1 VPQQQDEG
9 SLMMNKQDATK
20 MWVVLQELQ
29 TANSMMQQGVKLLEE
44 ALTDEEDTGNSMQI
58 AKELIEERL
67 QRLVGDFL
75 SIMAEGL

>member
-1 VPQQQDEG
+1 
-9 SLMMNKQDATK
+9 MMNKQDATK